1 MEDMREKKKTGISL
15 RKAILFVIV
24 LLLLIKLI
32 FDFEGF
38 GDLISHGG
46 SFILLVTSYVLI
58 GFIIAFILNAFMNIW
73 EKRVFKKMK
82 SQKTKR
88 ILSILIAYV
97 SLFAALFLLLFAL
110 VPTLVETIAVLAKNL
125 PTAFDKLVALYD
137 DIMHNGRFDLPET
150 VVEAIGSGIDKM
162 KVVVVDFVNS
172 GKLTSVVTSVFS
184 TTFSGIFN
192 AFMGLMVSFY
202 MLLEKDKAIK
212 AAKTITIGLFN
223 ETRANKIFDNAKKVN
238 VVFTQYFAGKLL
250 QAFIVL
256 LLSYMIFL
264 IAGLDYAILFA
275 VVLGVTNM
283 MPYIGPWIGGVFVV
297 AISLS
302 QDLSTAITALIC
314 VLIMQLID
322 NTILT
327 PNIVGGQIGISPLL
341 VLVGLCV
348 CGGLFGLPGLIL
360 GDVFAAVVKILFYD
374 TYVMNK
380 IEKKIEQG
388 LLPESAREEYLMQE
402 QVIKK
407 PTIIGRFIRF
417 VKKKKK

>member
-24 LLLLIKLI
+24 FLLLVKLI
-32 FDFEGF
+32 FDFKGF
-38 GDLISHGG
+38 GNLISLG
-46 SFILLVTSYVLI
+46 SSFFLSVTSYVLI
-58 GFIIAFILNAFMNIW
+58 GFIIAFILNAFLNIL
-73 EKRVFKKMK
+73 EKKVFKKMK
-82 SQKTKR
+82 NQRVKR
-88 ILSILIAYV
+88 ILSIVIAYV
-97 SLFAALFLLLFAL
+97 TLFAVVFLLLFAL
-110 VPTLVETIAVLAKNL
+110 IPTLIDTVSMLAKNL
-125 PTAFDKLVALYD
+125 PAAFDKLVALYD
-137 DIMHNGRFDLPET
+137 DVMNNGRFDLPAS
-150 VVEAIGSGIDKM
+150 VVDAIGSGIEKM
-162 KVVVVDFVNS
+162 KTVAIDFVNS
-172 GKLTSVVTSVFS
+172 GKLTSMVTSLFT
-184 TTFSGIFN
+184 TTFSGVFN

-212 AAKTITIGLFN
+212 AAKTITIGLAS
-223 ETRANKIFDNAKKVN
+223 ESRANKIFDNARKIN

-250 QAFIVL
+250 QALIVL
-256 LLSYMIFL
+256 LLSYVIFL
-264 IAGLDYAILFA
+264 VAGLDYAILFA
-275 VVLGVTNM
+275 VVLGITNM
-283 MPYIGPWIGGVFVV
+283 MPYIGPWIGGIVV
-297 AISLS
+297 VSISLS
-302 QDLSTAITALIC
+302 QDLSTAITALVCI
-314 VLIMQLID
+314 LIMQLID

-341 VLVGLCV
+341 VLIGLCV

-402 QVIKK
+402 QAIKK
-407 PTIIGRFIRF
+407 PTILGRFIRF